1 MMIAWSCAAAQTPVF
16 KPGAAED
23 LRALYATSADIAE
36 GRRVAESS
44 CARCHGMNGIS
55 TAKGTPHIAGQRAAY
70 IHLQLRAYQ
79 KRPKGAMES
88 AVRFLRDDAL
98 VAVAAYYAS
107 QEPARPAPGSAKP
120 AADSDPLL
128 VARQLSA
135 SCAGCHGESGVSSV
149 PGMPS
154 LVGLDPKYFVAA
166 MNAYKS
172 GERRH
177 DMMKNFA
184 APLAD
189 TALQN
194 LALYYALQKPARAQ
208 TPASGDAAAGKK
220 AAAACGGCHG
230 ESGVS
235 SIPGTPSLAGQDA
248 QYLAE
253 ATLAYKTGARR
264 DETMKAPA
272 AALDERAVK
281 DLAAFYA
288 AQEPQAPEVRKPL
301 TLGEWTQRDVGFAL
315 GRRRQG
321 ARRPLCA
328 ATGAARGVRA
338 DPRKTAMSEPPLHRS
353 FRHFSELPLSLRV
366 LYTATLLIL
375 GMGYL
380 FALIYL
386 FHTYSGKDG
395 NPMGLSYEDIVIA
408 YSGSGKASR
417 LEAALQGS
425 MSVMLP
431 KDELAPIV
439 AWVQEGAER
448 AGFEKTIRPT
458 LEKRCMTCH
467 DGSNPHL
474 ANLNGFDNVKKVTER
489 DTGTGIFTLVRVS
502 HIHLFGLTFVFFLL
516 GTIFSHAYVRPVWL
530 KCSVIVLPFVA
541 LVLDVGSWYFTKI
554 YHPFAWLVM
563 LGGAFIGLS
572 FAFMWLVSM
581 YQLWFSRVPAAVA
594 QRDLQ

>member
-1 MMIAWSCAAAQTPVF
+1 MHGVAAARLGAGAMMIAWVCAAAQTPVF

-23 LRALYATSADIAE
+23 LRAVYATSADIAE

-55 TAKGTPHIAGQRAAY
+55 TAKGTPHIAGQRAGY

-107 QEPARPAPGSAKP
+107 QEPARPATGPAKP
-120 AADSDPLL
+120 APDSDPLT
-128 VARQLSA
+128 VAKQLSA
-135 SCAGCHGESGVSSV
+135 SCTGCHGESGVSSI

-154 LVGLDPKYFVAA
+154 LAGLDPKYFVAA

-172 GERRH
+172 GERKH

-189 TALQN
+189 SALQN

-208 TPASGDAAAGKK
+208 TLASGDAATGKK

-230 ESGVS
+230 EGGVS

-288 AQEPQAPEVRKPL
+288 AQEPQAPDVRKPL
-301 TLGEWTQRDVGFAL
+301 TLGEWTQRCDRCHGPNGNSIEPLMPAL
-315 GRRRQG
+315 AAQRTDWLESVLDAYRKG
-321 ARRPLCA
+321 AR
-328 ATGAARGVRA
+328 
-338 DPRKTAMSEPPLHRS
+338 KSSAMSAMS
-353 FRHFSELPLSLRV
+353 ASLSDADVKALAAHYSRQ
-366 LYTATLLIL
+366 TA
-375 GMGYL
+375 
-380 FALIYL
+380 
-386 FHTYSGKDG
+386 
-395 NPMGLSYEDIVIA
+395 
-408 YSGSGKASR
+408 
-417 LEAALQGS
+417 
-425 MSVMLP
+425 
-431 KDELAPIV
+431 
-439 AWVQEGAER
+439 
-448 AGFEKTIRPT
+448 
-458 LEKRCMTCH
+458 
-467 DGSNPHL
+467 
-474 ANLNGFDNVKKVTER
+474 
-489 DTGTGIFTLVRVS
+489 
-502 HIHLFGLTFVFFLL
+502 
-516 GTIFSHAYVRPVWL
+516 RPV
-530 KCSVIVLPFVA
+530 VYVLIP
-541 LVLDVGSWYFTKI
+541 GKR
-554 YHPFAWLVM
+554 P
-563 LGGAFIGLS
+563 
-572 FAFMWLVSM
+572 
-581 YQLWFSRVPAAVA
+581 
-594 QRDLQ
+594 